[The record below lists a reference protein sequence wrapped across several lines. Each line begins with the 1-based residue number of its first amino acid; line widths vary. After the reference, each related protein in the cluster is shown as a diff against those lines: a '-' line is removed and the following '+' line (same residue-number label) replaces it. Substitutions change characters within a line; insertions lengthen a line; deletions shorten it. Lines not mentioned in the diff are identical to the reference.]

1 MEASD
6 ESAAQR
12 ERLIRQVLK
21 TARVAFADAE
31 RESEFFRTFTERSLS
46 GESFYLPLMFF
57 PREQPPDPLLFGCM
71 KID

>member
-12 ERLIRQVLK
+12 ERLVRQSLQ
-21 TARVAFADAE
+21 TARVAFASAE
-31 RESEFFRTFTERSLS
+31 WETEFVRSVTERSLS

-57 PREQPPDPLLFGCM
+57 PPEQPPDLLFGCM